1 MDVLNDIED
10 GKLYEQQDFIE
21 SNVSI
26 MQTREGWII
35 AYWAETAIEFYATK
49 EELIEN
55 LKFYSEL
62 ENE

>member
-10 GKLYEQQDFIE
+10 GKLYEQQDFIKP
-21 SNVSI
+21 SVSI

-35 AYWAETAIEFYATK
+35 AYWMESAIEFYATK

-55 LKFYSEL
+55 LEIYSEL
-62 ENE
+62 ENG